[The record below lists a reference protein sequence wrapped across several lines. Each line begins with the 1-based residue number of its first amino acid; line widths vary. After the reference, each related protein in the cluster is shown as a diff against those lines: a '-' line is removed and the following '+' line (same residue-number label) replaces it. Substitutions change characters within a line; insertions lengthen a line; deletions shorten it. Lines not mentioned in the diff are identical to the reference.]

1 VGLVLRSAGPWILA
15 VLAPGC
21 AVALAI
27 LPQLAWRPLELLAA
41 AAPAGLGATFAVAE
55 VVSLV
60 GVPFAPWV
68 TVALVVVGGA
78 VAFIRLRARSARPPA
93 AAANETQLAGLS
105 RLLAVGLL
113 LMGIAFGL
121 TIWVVGI
128 RDTAAVPPNRDSGHH
143 GFYVAR
149 IASEETVTSD
159 DVIVSD
165 PITEEPYGYY
175 PLGLHASAALGHRIT
190 GTAVS
195 ELLTG
200 WVILFATVSYPLG
213 MFVLARRLVPDRL
226 LLPGFVALAA
236 PLFGMFPYK
245 FILWGGLTQIA
256 SVAILPVAIALLL
269 EATMTQSLAVAT
281 LAGLVTFGVGMV
293 NLSQGLLVAII
304 AAVLVAGRWLTRN
317 GRIAMRRQV
326 LSLAV
331 AAGTTVVLSLPT
343 LADAAQG
350 AADRKAIYEPNN
362 FLFGDAVRQIFTG
375 AVFAPKQV
383 ALYFVALAGF
393 LIAMFRRQFIAWAV
407 AGLVVVFIFLV
418 SATPSLE
425 GLRELSAPWYH
436 SPDRTSGNTVPFV
449 TMFVGVALEAIA
461 VWVATRVRG
470 RELVRAGALA
480 GSVAVVG
487 GTCLVLSLHAARLSK
502 NVVQRA
508 YTELTPTQQGDLDAM
523 RMLSRVNTSGSAVLN
538 QEQDGSLWMYALE
551 GLRPLFTQ
559 FVPVGLSSA
568 STADREW
575 LTQHI
580 QEFGDNPRVA
590 ELLDRYGIGYV
601 FVNEATYDGQAPTIN
616 LGAVIANPRFVEVI
630 HRGRSH
636 VFQITR

>member
-1 VGLVLRSAGPWILA
+1 MGVVLRSAGPWILA

-41 AAPAGLGATFAVAE
+41 AAPAGLGATFAVAG
-55 VVSLV
+55 VVALV
-60 GVPFAPWV
+60 DIPFAPWV

-78 VAFIRLRARSARPPA
+78 VAFFRLRARSARPQAPA
-93 AAANETQLAGLS
+93 SETQLAGLS

-121 TIWVVGI
+121 TIWVIGI

-149 IASEETVTSD
+149 IANEETVASD
-159 DVIVSD
+159 HVIVSD
-165 PITEEPYGYY
+165 PITEEHYGYY

-190 GTAVS
+190 GTPIS

-213 MFVLARRLVPDRL
+213 LFVLARRLAPDRL

-245 FILWGGLTQIA
+245 FMLWGGLTVVV
-256 SVAILPVAIALLL
+256 SVALLPVAIALVL
-269 EATMTQSLAVAT
+269 EAVAT
-281 LAGLVTFGVGMV
+281 RSLTVAALAGLVAFGVSMV
-293 NLSQGLLVAII
+293 NLSQGLLLAIV
-304 AAVLVAGRWLTRN
+304 AAVLVVGRWLTRT
-317 GRIAMRRQV
+317 GRVEWRRQIV
-326 LSLAV
+326 ALVV
-331 AAGTTVVLSLPT
+331 AAGTTVVLALPT

-362 FLFGDAVRQIFTG
+362 FLFGDAVREVFTG

-383 ALYFVALAGF
+383 GLYFVALAGF
-393 LIAMFRRQFIAWAV
+393 AIAMFRRQFVAWAV

-418 SATPSLE
+418 SATPSLQ

-449 TMFVGVALEAIA
+449 TMFVGVALDAIA

-487 GTCLVLSLHAARLSK
+487 GTCLVLSLHSARVSK
-502 NVVQRA
+502 LVVQRA

-523 RMLSRVNTSGSAVLN
+523 KVLSQINQSGSAVLN
-538 QEQDGSLWMYALE
+538 QEQDGSLWMYALD

-559 FVPVGLSSA
+559 LVPAGFSSA
-568 STADREW
+568 STSDREW
-575 LTQHI
+575 LTEHI
-580 QEFGDNPRVA
+580 HEYGDNPRVA
-590 ELLDRYGIGYV
+590 KLLDRYGIGYV
-601 FVNEATYDGQAPTIN
+601 FVNEVTYLAQAPTIN
-616 LGAVIANPRFVEVI
+616 LGALSTNPHFVEVI
-630 HRGRSH
+630 HRGGSH
-636 VFQITR
+636 VFQINR

>member
-1 VGLVLRSAGPWILA
+1 MGVVLRSAWPWLLA

-41 AAPAGLGATFAVAE
+41 AAPTGLGATFAVAS

-60 GVPFAPWV
+60 GIPFAPWV
-68 TVALVVVGGA
+68 TVALVVVGGT
-78 VAFIRLRARSARPPA
+78 VAFLRLRARSARVRTHRS
-93 AAANETQLAGLS
+93 ETQLAGLS

-113 LMGIAFGL
+113 LMGVAFGL
-121 TIWVVGI
+121 TIWIVGI

-143 GFYVAR
+143 GFYVSR

-175 PLGLHASAALGHRIT
+175 PLGLHASAALGHRIA
-190 GTAVS
+190 GTPVS

-213 MFVLARRLVPDRL
+213 MFALARRLAPDRL
-226 LLPGFVALAA
+226 VLPGFVALAC

-245 FILWGGLTQIA
+245 FTLWGGLTQVA
-256 SVAILPVAIALLL
+256 SVAILPVAIALVL
-269 EATMTQSLAVAT
+269 EAVSTQSLAVAA
-281 LAGLVTFGVGMV
+281 LAGVAAYGVSMV
-293 NLSQGLLVAII
+293 NLSQGLLLAIVT
-304 AAVLVAGRWLTRN
+304 AVLVVGRWLTRG
-317 GRIAMRRQV
+317 GREGLRGQLVA
-326 LSLAV
+326 LAL
-331 AAGTTVVLSLPT
+331 AAGTTLVLAVPT

-362 FLFGDAVRQIFTG
+362 FLFGDALREVFTG

-383 ALYFVALAGF
+383 GLYVVALAGF
-393 LIAMFRRQFIAWAV
+393 AVAMFRRQFVAWAA
-407 AGLVVVFIFLV
+407 AGLVVVFIFMV
-418 SATPSLE
+418 SATPTLQ

-449 TMFVGVALEAIA
+449 TMFVGVALEAVA

-470 RELVRAGALA
+470 REVVRAGALA

-487 GTCLVLSLHAARLSK
+487 GACLALSLHTARSSK
-502 NVVQRA
+502 NVVHRA

-523 RMLSRVNTSGSAVLN
+523 KLLSQLNSSGSAVLN

-551 GLRPLFTQ
+551 GQRPLFTQ

-568 STADREW
+568 STADRQW

-580 QEFGDNPRVA
+580 QEFGDDPRVA

-601 FVNEATYDGQAPTIN
+601 FVNEATYDGQAPTID
-616 LGAVIANPRFVEVI
+616 LGAVAANPRFVEVI
-630 HRGRSH
+630 QRGRSH
-636 VFQITR
+636 VFQVTR

>member
-1 VGLVLRSAGPWILA
+1 MGVVLRSAGPWILA

-41 AAPAGLGATFAVAE
+41 AAPAGLGATFAVAA

-60 GVPFAPWV
+60 GIPFAPWV
-68 TVALVVVGGA
+68 TLAIVVVGGA
-78 VAFIRLRARSARPPA
+78 VAFLRLRLRSARTQAPA
-93 AAANETQLAGLS
+93 SETQLAGLS
-105 RLLAVGLL
+105 RLLAAGLL
-113 LMGIAFGL
+113 VMGIAFGL
-121 TIWVVGI
+121 TIWVVAI

-149 IASEETVTSD
+149 IADKETVTSD

-165 PITEEPYGYY
+165 PITEEHYGYY

-190 GTAVS
+190 GTPIS

-200 WVILFATVSYPLG
+200 WVILFATFSYPLG
-213 MFVLARRLVPDRL
+213 MFVLARRLAPDRL
-226 LLPGFVALAA
+226 LLPGFVALAS

-245 FILWGGLTQIA
+245 FTLWGGLTQIA

-269 EATMTQSLAVAT
+269 EAVTTQSLAVAA
-281 LAGLVTFGVGMV
+281 LAGLATFGVSMV
-293 NLSQGLLVAII
+293 NLSQGLLLAII
-304 AAVLVAGRWLTRN
+304 TAVLVVGRWSTRS
-317 GRIAMRRQV
+317 GRVALRRQV
-326 LSLAV
+326 VALAV
-331 AAGTTVVLSLPT
+331 AAGTTVVLTLPT

-350 AADRKAIYEPNN
+350 AVDRKAIYEPNN
-362 FLFGDAVRQIFTG
+362 FVFGDAVREIFTG

-383 ALYFVALAGF
+383 GLYVVALAGF
-393 LIAMFRRQFIAWAV
+393 AIAMFRRQFVAWAV

-418 SATPSLE
+418 SATPSLQ

-449 TMFVGVALEAIA
+449 TMFVGVALDAVA

-470 RELVRAGALA
+470 RELLRAGALA
-480 GSVAVVG
+480 GTVAVVG
-487 GTCLVLSLHAARLSK
+487 GTSLALSLHSARLSK
-502 NVVQRA
+502 IVVQRA

-523 RMLSRVNTSGSAVLN
+523 KLLSGINTSGSAVLN
-538 QEQDGSLWMYALE
+538 QEQDGSLWMYGLD

-559 FVPVGLSSA
+559 FVPAGLSST

-580 QEFGDNPRVA
+580 QEYGDNPRVA
-590 ELLDRYGIGYV
+590 ELLDRYGISYV
-601 FVNEATYDGQAPTIN
+601 FVNDATYDGQPPSIN
-616 LGAVIANPRFVEVI
+616 LGAVAANPRFVEVI
-630 HRGRSH
+630 QRGRSH
-636 VFQITR
+636 VFQIAR